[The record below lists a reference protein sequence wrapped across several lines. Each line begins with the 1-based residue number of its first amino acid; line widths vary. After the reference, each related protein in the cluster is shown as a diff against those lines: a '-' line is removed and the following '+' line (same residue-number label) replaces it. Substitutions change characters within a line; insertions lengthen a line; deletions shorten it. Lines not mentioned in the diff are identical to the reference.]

1 MLAIQSGLAGSPPI
15 VAKRVTRAFA
25 HAALALLAEQGQS
38 ATIEKHVEKAER
50 TVFGSRTVGM
60 AIAGLA
66 ILALAWVGWQKAV
79 TRMAPRELRLTAE
92 DVPLQAATPVRPA
105 PRADSRELAQRALR
119 AAASLRCRDS
129 VGSGVFVAP
138 DLVLTNAHVLCPAG
152 ETVQV
157 GLSDDRRFGGEIVRR
172 DDNMD
177 LGLVRVVGANV
188 AALPVGDVGEV
199 AVGDKVTIVGSPVGL
214 DFSVQEGSLSSLQR
228 SANGVAYLQLD
239 AKVSPGNSG
248 GPVIDPQGRVVGI
261 VSMKVTGQGVEGIGL
276 AIPINYVYS
285 AALAYV
291 AAPSPAAAASPSFQR
306 MVARAQQGGAETG
319 LREARADTPTP
330 ADPVDDRPLLVS
342 GRVDEYG
349 NLAIRVVRITEFA
362 PRYEET
368 AVTVSSGLDTFCTI
382 KGDISTWK
390 KADPSFATSGLDS
403 RAAVALSRIARGRTL
418 YVGESALRWDLC
430 DRTKMRSGI
439 VIELQGA
446 NPLANRFEV
455 R

>member
-1 MLAIQSGLAGSPPI
+1 
-15 VAKRVTRAFA
+15 
-25 HAALALLAEQGQS
+25 
-38 ATIEKHVEKAER
+38 
-50 TVFGSRTVGM
+50 
-60 AIAGLA
+60 
-66 ILALAWVGWQKAV
+66 
-79 TRMAPRELRLTAE
+79 
-92 DVPLQAATPVRPA
+92 
-105 PRADSRELAQRALR
+105 
-119 AAASLRCRDS
+119 
-129 VGSGVFVAP
+129 VGSGVFVAV

-152 ETVQV
+152 DTIRV
-157 GLSDDRRFGGEIVRR
+157 GLSDERSFAGEIIRR
-172 DDNMD
+172 DESID

-188 AALPVGDVGEV
+188 SPLPLGDVGEV
-199 AVGDKVTIVGSPVGL
+199 AVGDRVTIVGSPVGL

-285 AALAYV
+285 PALAYV
-291 AAPSPAAAASPSFQR
+291 APPSPAAAASPSFQR
-306 MVARAQQGGAETG
+306 MVARAQQGGSDSG
-319 LREARADTPTP
+319 LREARSDSRPTP
-330 ADPVDDRPLLVS
+330 EPLDDRPLLIS

-349 NLAIRVVRITEFA
+349 NLVIRVVRVTDF
-362 PRYEET
+362 PPHYEET

-403 RAAVALSRIARGRTL
+403 RAAVALSRIAQGRTI

-430 DRTKMRSGI
+430 DRTKMRRGI

-446 NPLANRFEV
+446 NPIANRFEV